1 MVYKFLISI
10 TFFAEIARFQVMEI
24 PIFGF
29 WWAITTFLLGG
40 VGLLYLY
47 LTRTHDYWRKRGVPY
62 VKPLPV
68 FGNLKDA
75 VLAKKTLGENYRDVY
90 W

>member
-1 MVYKFLISI
+1 VFTFLTDQQAGEMETHLLDSWWTIS
-10 TFFAEIARFQVMEI
+10 TL
-24 PIFGF
+24 
-29 WWAITTFLLGG
+29 LLGG
-40 VGLLYLY
+40 IGLLYLY
-47 LTRTHDYWRKRGVPY
+47 LTHTHDYWRKRGVPY

-75 VLAKKTLGENYRDVY
+75 VLVRKTLGEAYYDLY

>member
-1 MVYKFLISI
+1 
-10 TFFAEIARFQVMEI
+10 MEVLN
-24 PIFGF
+24 FDS
-29 WWAITTFLLGG
+29 WWAVTTLLLAG

-47 LTRTHDYWRKRGVPY
+47 LTRTHGYWRKRGVPY

-68 FGNLKDA
+68 FGNLKDGM
-75 VLAKKTLGENYRDVY
+75 LGRKTIGENYRDIY

>member
-1 MVYKFLISI
+1 
-10 TFFAEIARFQVMEI
+10 MEI
-24 PIFGF
+24 PIFDS

-47 LTRTHDYWRKRGVPY
+47 LTHTHDYWRKRGVPY

-68 FGNLKDA
+68 FGNFKDA
-75 VLAKKTLGENYRDVY
+75 ALAIKTMGENYRDIY

>member
-1 MVYKFLISI
+1 
-10 TFFAEIARFQVMEI
+10 MEA
-24 PIFGF
+24 PIFGS
-29 WWAITTFLLGG
+29 WWAISTVLLGG

-68 FGNLKDA
+68 FGNLKDSM
-75 VLAKKTLGENYRDVY
+75 LATKTLGENYQDIYR
-90 W
+90 